1 MRLGSRAR
9 AFSSCLPGRLLVI
22 LSLLLPLS
30 LPAVEAAPGSWQARI
45 PSLRLAVPGRER
57 ASAPLQPPALA
68 RGQRLAEVR
77 WRFELPAGAPVRARL
92 CHPQRCIELSRSRG
106 RSAALA
112 GLDAGQP
119 LQFRFRLAPRGEAQR
134 VEAIELIVEYRR
146 TDAGHLQSPE

>member
-1 MRLGSRAR
+1 MSGRGRLG
-9 AFSSCLPGRLLVI
+9 AFVLGALLG
-22 LSLLLPLS
+22 LLPLM
-30 LPAVEAAPGSWQARI
+30 PASAADGLGAPGSWQARI
-45 PSLRLAVPGRER
+45 PVLRLAVPGRER

-77 WRFELPAGAPVRARL
+77 WRFALPAGAPVRARL
-92 CHPQRCIELSRSRG
+92 CHPQRCIELSCSRG

-146 TDAGHLQSPE
+146 ADAGNLQSPE